1 MTMCSSMCVADADT
15 EQRLLERVGFCNKY
29 FAGIQWQ
36 TVTLVSLIS
45 NPWHVAYFISFQ
57 LKRNTGAATM
67 VHSFQACCKVIVWAL
82 HRVCTLSAPCSYC
95 QQMLLMI
102 TLHLTHGG
110 VQVPLTL
117 EQAANLRAIQAW
129 YCSLMEDAKHA
140 RPKRRRTDP
149 VVLAAQKQW
158 IDGETMLQLSF
169 DFLMEGEL
177 APPSTASDPH
187 QCLLLTVLLL
197 SHVP

>member
-1 MTMCSSMCVADADT
+1 MCVADADT
-15 EQRLLERVGFCNKY
+15 EQRLLELVGFCNKY
-29 FAGIQWQ
+29 FANIQWQ

-45 NPWHVAYFISFQ
+45 NPWHLAYFISFQ
-57 LKRNTGAATM
+57 VKRKTGAATM

-82 HRVCTLSAPCSYC
+82 HRVCTLCASCSVAC
-95 QQMLLMI
+95 TCSCCVLQ
-102 TLHLTHGG
+102 LTPSGG
-110 VQVPLTL
+110 QVPLTP
-117 EQAANLRAIQAW
+117 EQAANLTAIQAW
-129 YCSLMEDAKHA
+129 YGSLMEDAKHA

-177 APPSTASDPH
+177 ATFISA
-187 QCLLLTVLLL
+187 CC
-197 SHVP
+197 